1 MHQADHSSSSLLK
14 FHHLAVNLFSPIH
27 SFSCRP
33 PFCSSS
39 MLQYRSILPLLVL
52 ALGAATLSIDPASFS
67 FAVQYNN
74 LLNYTLPINQT
85 NRPYYIECRNIKPRY
100 LPAPDPEV
108 CLEVI
113 PTACEKLSPHFPFMV
128 VRNEWVWTSLEGCSL
143 AYYMPRE
150 APRSLYPSVNECK
163 DDIYGDILDWCTQ
176 MTGECNVGTINVL
189 VPPDPSREGIP
200 RAFNYPRY
208 LLASDELDKYFDI
221 V

>member
-14 FHHLAVNLFSPIH
+14 FHYLAVNIFSPIH

-39 MLQYRSILPLLVL
+39 MLQYRSILLLLVH
-52 ALGAATLSIDPASFS
+52 ALGAASLSIDPASFS

-74 LLNYTLPINQT
+74 LLNYTSPINQT
-85 NRPYYIECRNIKPRY
+85 NRPYEIQCRNIKPQY

-113 PTACEKLSPHFPFMV
+113 PTACEKLSPHFSFMV

-150 APRSLYPSVNECK
+150 APRSLFPSVNECK

-208 LLASDELDKYFDI
+208 LLASDELDKHFDI